1 MSLMTMLGK
10 QVQGPKGPVRV
21 VAMYASL
28 PPEWRA
34 RAGCDDRYAE
44 VVDLAGQRWKA
55 IVSDDR
61 ARLLEAMPS

>member
-1 MSLMTMLGK
+1 
-10 QVQGPKGPVRV
+10 
-21 VAMYASL
+21 YASL

-34 RAGCDDRYAE
+34 RAGWDDRYAE